1 MLEKVRYLGKSSKI
15 IDMDVE
21 QALII
26 IDQSLE
32 PKGLTDIQELIFR
45 QCWQGKSYYDI
56 AQESE
61 YEVGYLRIAGSQLWQ
76 KLSLALGEKVTKANL
91 QSALRRRMN
100 VSLQASVLNPPLTKP
115 DYPGSPVPCQSPFYI
130 QRPPFELDGCAEL
143 VQPGAL
149 LRIKAPERMGKTSL
163 LGYLLNFAKN
173 QGYTTVCLSFQQAD
187 DAAMNDLNSFLRWFC
202 KSISW
207 RLELPPKLEDYW
219 DREIGLAKSNC
230 TRYFERYILPQCHTS
245 LVMALDDLDQLF
257 MYSQL
262 AREFLPL
269 LRVWHEYANE
279 SEIWESLRTV
289 VAHSTEVYVPLRVNQ
304 SPFNVG
310 FPISLPEW
318 DAQQV
323 KVLAQAYGLNLVNT
337 EIEQLMAMVGGYP
350 YLVQLALYTLYHDN
364 IPLTQ
369 LLQTALTASGIYNGH
384 LRRLASLITTPELA
398 DAVKKVMSVD
408 ETVLA
413 DSRLAYKLNSLG
425 LIKLKENKAIPSC
438 ELYRHYFGV

>member
-1 MLEKVRYLGKSSKI
+1 
-15 IDMDVE
+15 MDVE
-21 QALII
+21 QALIL
-26 IDQSLE
+26 IDQSLQPE
-32 PKGLTDIQELIFR
+32 GLTDIQELIFR

-56 AQESE
+56 AQEFD
-61 YEVGYLRIAGSQLWQ
+61 YDAGYLRIAGSQLWQ
-76 KLSLALGEKVTKANL
+76 QLSLALGEKVTKANL

-100 VSLQASVLNPPLTKP
+100 ASLQASILYPPLTKP
-115 DYPGSPVPCQSPFYI
+115 DYPGSPVPYQSPFYI
-130 QRPPFELDGCAEL
+130 QRPPIELDGCAEL

-163 LGYLLNFAKN
+163 VGYLLNFAKN
-173 QGYTTVCLSFQQAD
+173 QGYKTVCLSFQQAD
-187 DAAMNDLNSFLRWFC
+187 DAAMNDLNRFLRWFC

-230 TRYFERYILPQCHTS
+230 TRYFERYILPQCHTP

-257 MYSQL
+257 MYPQI

-279 SEIWESLRTV
+279 SETWESLRTI

-323 KVLAQAYGLNLVNT
+323 KLLAQAYELNLADR
-337 EIEQLMAMVGGYP
+337 EIEDLMAMVGGYP

-369 LLQTALTASGIYNGH
+369 LLQEALTSSGLYNSH
-384 LRRLASLITTPELA
+384 LRRLASLITTPQLA
-398 DAVKKVMSVD
+398 DAVKEVMSAD
-408 ETVLA
+408 ETILS
-413 DSRLAYKLNSLG
+413 DSCLAYKLNSLG
-425 LIKLKENKAIPSC
+425 LIKLKDNKAMPSC
-438 ELYRHYFGV
+438 ELYRQYFCS

>member
-1 MLEKVRYLGKSSKI
+1 
-15 IDMDVE
+15 MDVE
-21 QALII
+21 QALSI
-26 IDQSLE
+26 IDQSLK

-56 AQESE
+56 AQECE

-76 KLSLALGEKVTKANL
+76 QLSRAFGEKTTKANL
-91 QSALRRRMN
+91 QSVLRRRMN
-100 VSLQASVLNPPLTKP
+100 ASMGVSIFNPSLTKP
-115 DYPGSPVPCQSPFYI
+115 DYPGSPVPYQSPFYI
-130 QRPPFELDGCAEL
+130 QRPPIELDCCTEV

-163 LGYLLNFAKN
+163 LGYLLDFAKN
-173 QGYTTVCLSFQQAD
+173 QGYNTVCLSFQQAD
-187 DAAMNDLNSFLRWFC
+187 HVAMNDLNSFLRWFC

-219 DREIGLAKSNC
+219 DTETGLAKSNC
-230 TRYFERYILPQCHTS
+230 TRYFERYILRQCDAP

-257 MYSQL
+257 LYSQL

-310 FPISLPEW
+310 VPISLPEW
-318 DAQQV
+318 NAQQV
-323 KVLAQAYGLNLVNT
+323 QALAQAYELNLADR

-350 YLVQLALYTLYHDN
+350 YLVQLALYTVYHDN

-369 LLQTALTASGIYNGH
+369 LLQQALTASGIYQGH
-384 LRRLASLITTPELA
+384 LRRLASLITTSEVA
-398 DAVKKVMSVD
+398 DAVRQVMSAD
-408 ETVLA
+408 ETILS
-413 DSRLAYKLNSLG
+413 DSCLAYKLNSLG
-425 LIKLKENKAIPSC
+425 LIKLKDNKAIPSC
-438 ELYRHYFGV
+438 ELYRQYFGAWRGSS